1 MAARMNQMTSLFRQE
16 AIEAKRDRLSG
27 AVIAATPPRSGVY
40 FILLLLFVALIGLL
54 LAFGQYPVRAQVRGI
69 VAYNQGIARVFPNAS
84 GEIRAIHVREG
95 MRVRAG
101 TPLVTLSLAQ
111 GTDGLAPQ
119 INEMVTQDREL
130 DQQQQL
136 GDRMAA
142 EEVAGL
148 ERQQANLSAAIAS
161 LERQR
166 TLAADQVRL
175 AEAESR
181 RAAAL
186 AREGAGSQRQVE
198 ESRAQLLARRAEV
211 ESLTERIIAQQ
222 GNLQA
227 ARNRIAERRLEAGRS
242 RSELAA
248 QRAALAEQ
256 RSALT
261 RQDTIVLTA
270 PVDGVVEQLSAQP
283 GQRAGPD
290 APLLAIVPEASRMEV
305 WLYAP
310 SRSAGLIQPGQEV
323 SLLLDGFPHQSYGVG
338 RGRIAQVD
346 SVAVD
351 PATLGKDIAA
361 EEPLFR
367 VRVAIDQLPEAARTA
382 GRLRAGMTLTGN
394 VILARRQLWEM
405 LFNPFATAL
414 DG

>member
-1 MAARMNQMTSLFRQE
+1 MNQMTTSLFRQE
-16 AIEAKRDRLSG
+16 AIDAKRDRLSG
-27 AVIAATPPRSGVY
+27 AVIAATPPRSAVY
-40 FILLLLFVALIGLL
+40 LGLLLLFVAMIAGLL
-54 LAFGQYPVRAQVRGI
+54 TFGQYPVRAQVRGI
-69 VAYNQGIARVFPNAS
+69 VAFDQGIARVFPNTA
-84 GEIRAIHVREG
+84 GEIRIIHVREG
-95 MRVRAG
+95 TRVRAG

-111 GTDGLAPQ
+111 GDGGLAPQ
-119 INEMVTQDREL
+119 ITEMVAQDRQLE
-130 DQQQQL
+130 QQQQL
-136 GDRMAA
+136 GDRMVA

-148 ERQQANLSAAIAS
+148 ERQQANLAAAIAS

-166 TLAADQVRL
+166 TLAESQVRL
-175 AEAESR
+175 AEAETR

-222 GNLQA
+222 GSLQT
-227 ARNRIAERRLEAGRS
+227 ARTQASERRIEADRTRS
-242 RSELAA
+242 QLAGQRS
-248 QRAALAEQ
+248 ALAEQ
-256 RSALT
+256 RSALA
-261 RQDTIVLTA
+261 RQDVIVLTA
-270 PVDGVVEQLSAQP
+270 PVDGVVGQLSAQP
-283 GQRAGPD
+283 GQRAIPD

-323 SLLLDGFPHQSYGVG
+323 TLLLDGFPHQSYGAG
-338 RGRIAQVD
+338 RGRIAHVD

-367 VRVAIDQLPEAARTA
+367 VRVAIDELPEAARA
-382 GRLRAGMTLTGN
+382 QGRLRAGMTLTGN
-394 VILARRQLWEM
+394 VILARRKLWEM
-405 LFNPFATAL
+405 LFNPFVAAL
-414 DG
+414 GQ

>member
-1 MAARMNQMTSLFRQE
+1 MNQMTSLFRQE

-40 FILLLLFVALIGLL
+40 FALLLLFVALIAAL

-95 MRVRAG
+95 MEVRAG
-101 TPLVTLSLAQ
+101 TPLITLSLAQ
-111 GTDGLAPQ
+111 GTGGLAPQ
-119 INEMVTQDREL
+119 IDEMVAQDSGLE
-130 DQQQQL
+130 QQQQL
-136 GDRMAA
+136 ADRIAA

-148 ERQQANLSAAIAS
+148 ERQQANLGASIAS

-166 TLAADQVRL
+166 RLAADQVRL
-175 AEAESR
+175 AEAETSR
-181 RAAAL
+181 AGAL

-222 GNLQA
+222 GNLQT
-227 ARNRIAERRLEAGRS
+227 ARNQAAERRLAAGRS
-242 RSELAA
+242 RAELGV

-256 RSALT
+256 RTALA

-283 GQRAGPD
+283 GQRASPD
-290 APLLAIVPEASRMEV
+290 APLLAIVPDDSRMEV
-305 WLYAP
+305 WLYTP
-310 SRSAGLIQPGQEV
+310 SRSAGLIQPGQDV
-323 SLLLDGFPHQSYGVG
+323 SLLFDGFPHQSYGVG
-338 RGRIAQVD
+338 RGRIEQVD

-351 PATLGKDIAA
+351 PVTLGKDIAA

-367 VRVAIDQLPEAARTA
+367 VRVAIDSLPDAASSA

-405 LFNPFATAL
+405 LFNPFAKAL

>member
-1 MAARMNQMTSLFRQE
+1 MNQMTTSLFRQE
-16 AIEAKRDRLSG
+16 AIDAKRDRLSG

-40 FILLLLFVALIGLL
+40 FGLLLLFVALIGLL
-54 LAFGQYPVRAQVRGI
+54 LAFGQYPVRAQVPGI
-69 VAYNQGIARVFPNAS
+69 VAYDQGIARVHPNAS
-84 GEIRAIHVREG
+84 GEIRAIHVQEG
-95 MRVRAG
+95 ARVRAG
-101 TPLVTLSLAQ
+101 QPLVTLSLAQ
-111 GTDGLAPQ
+111 GSGGLAPQ
-119 INEMVTQDREL
+119 INEMAAQDQGLE
-130 DQQQQL
+130 QQQEL
-136 GDRMAA
+136 AGRIAA

-148 ERQQANLSAAIAS
+148 ERQQANLAAAIAS
-161 LERQR
+161 LERQKR
-166 TLAADQVRL
+166 LATDQVRL

-181 RAAAL
+181 RAASL

-227 ARNRIAERRLEAGRS
+227 ARARAAERSLEAGRA
-242 RSELAA
+242 RSELAV

-256 RSALT
+256 RTALA

-270 PVDGVVEQLSAQP
+270 PVDGVVEQLSAQL
-283 GQRAGPD
+283 GQRASPD

-310 SRSAGLIQPGQEV
+310 SRSAGLIHPGQEV

-338 RGRIAQVD
+338 RGRIAHVD

-351 PATLGKDIAA
+351 PASLPKDSAA
-361 EEPLFR
+361 QEPLFR
-367 VRVAIDQLPEAARTA
+367 VRVAIDDLPEAARA
-382 GRLRAGMTLTGN
+382 PGRLRAGMTVTGN
-394 VILARRQLWEM
+394 VILARRGLWEM

>member
-1 MAARMNQMTSLFRQE
+1 MNQMTSLFRQE
-16 AIEAKRDRLSG
+16 AIDAKRDRLTG
-27 AVIAATPPRSGVY
+27 AVIAATPPRSAIY
-40 FILLLLFVALIGLL
+40 FAILLLFVALIGLL
-54 LAFGQYPVRAQVRGI
+54 LAYGQYPVRAQVRGI
-69 VAYNQGIARVFPNAS
+69 VAYDQGIARIHPNAA

-95 MRVRAG
+95 MRVKAG
-101 TPLVTLSLAQ
+101 TPLITLSLAQ
-111 GTDGLAPQ
+111 GSGGLAPQ
-119 INEMVTQDREL
+119 ITEMAAQDGEL
-130 DQQQQL
+130 QQQQQL
-136 GDRMAA
+136 GDRLAT

-148 ERQQANLSAAIAS
+148 ERQQANVSASIAS
-161 LERQR
+161 LQRQR
-166 TLAADQVRL
+166 SLAADQVRL

-181 RAAAL
+181 RAGAL

-211 ESLTERIIAQQ
+211 EGLTERIIAQQ
-222 GNLQA
+222 GTLQS
-227 ARNRIAERRLEAGRS
+227 ARNQAAERRLAAGRS
-242 RSELAA
+242 RSELAV

-256 RSALT
+256 RSALS

-283 GQRAGPD
+283 GQRAGPE

-338 RGRIAQVD
+338 HGRISHVD

-351 PATLGKDIAA
+351 PATLGKDVAA

-367 VRVAIDQLPEAARTA
+367 VRVAIEDLPEAASTA

-394 VILARRQLWEM
+394 VILARRKLWEM
-405 LFNPFATAL
+405 LFNPFVKAL